1 MLDSILARTSL
12 PNLHPAVVHFPIAL
26 LSLAVGLDVLA
37 LLLRRPA
44 WLDRAIAGLFL
55 LGALAAGAAFL
66 TGQAA
71 EDGLR
76 DLPPAVEPLVARH
89 ADAARWTAI
98 TFAVLGIVR
107 AALAWRRRHEAVL
120 RPGALWI
127 ATIVGTV
134 GGLAL
139 LVTTADR
146 GGALV
151 FRHGIAVTQ
160 PASLASTAAPSE
172 EARPADGAQPG
183 FSVQPDGSLVWR
195 PSAADPAGPPGI
207 LRPVDEASRLAVR
220 PAPHPPGGGLALEV
234 TGMALL
240 AFPGSFADV
249 RLELRVDATAFR
261 GTFGL
266 AHHLRAPDRAG
277 LFHISTDGEARLD
290 ELERSG
296 RRSLGTGR
304 YDPAPGPVVVAL
316 NASGSHLKGMVNGSV
331 VCHGHLDPGEP
342 GGLGLVMDGQGILT
356 ILEIRVVPAA
366 DVAGGRH

>member
-12 PNLHPAVVHFPIAL
+12 PNLHPAVIHFPIAL

-66 TGQAA
+66 TGQMA

-76 DLPPAVEPLVARH
+76 NLPPAMEPFIARH

-98 TFAVLGIVR
+98 TFAILGVVR

-120 RPGALWI
+120 RGGPLWI
-127 ATIVGTV
+127 ASIVGSV

-160 PASLASTAAPSE
+160 PAAFAPTAVRSE
-172 EARPADGAQPG
+172 EALPAADAQPG
-183 FSVQPDGSLVWR
+183 FTVQPDGSLVWR
-195 PSAADPAGPPGI
+195 SSVTDTAGLPGI

-220 PAPHPPGGGLALEV
+220 PAPRPPGGGLALEV
-234 TGMALL
+234 RGMALL
-240 AFPGSFADV
+240 AFPGSFTDV

-266 AHHLRAPDRAG
+266 AHHLRGPDRVG
-277 LFHISTDGEARLD
+277 LFHIFTNGQARLEEID
-290 ELERSG
+290 GSG
-296 RRSLGTGR
+296 RRTLDSGA
-304 YDPAPGPVVVAL
+304 YDPAPGPMEMAF
-316 NASGSHLKGMVNGSV
+316 NASGQHFKGMVNGAV
-331 VCHGHLDPGEP
+331 VCHGHLDPGGP
-342 GGLGLVMDGQGILT
+342 GGLGLVMDGAGTLT
-356 ILEIRVVPAA
+356 LLEIRVVPAA
-366 DVAGGRH
+366 DVPGGRH